1 MRKAATTTWARELP
15 FTMNQASS
23 VSRAILVGQQLWEEV
38 IRPVRLPFTHTLL
51 PLSGG
56 A

>member
-23 VSRAILVGQQLWEEV
+23 VSRAILVGQQLWEVEYLV
-38 IRPVRLPFTHTLL
+38 QGHT
-51 PLSGG
+51 